1 MEFIVCTCPET
12 ADVLIDGNNQGPNK
26 DANGALLTK
35 QCNTGRHTI
44 ALKCRAGKQC
54 SSPEITIV
62 IRNTNPISPSEVPF
76 QCA

>member
-1 MEFIVCTCPET
+1 MEFIVCPCPET

-26 DANGALLTK
+26 DANGALIPK

-44 ALKCRAGKQC
+44 ALKCRVGKQC
-54 SSPEITIV
+54 SPPDVTIV
-62 IRNTNPISPSEVPF
+62 IMNTNPISPSEVPF